1 MKDLSLRG
9 MGIQQL
15 SDSFE
20 NLENL
25 QKLSLAGNELRELTS
40 VKLPMATSEFLDVR
54 HCNLRFISPFL
65 VSMIDKKN
73 KKAKLRVEATGN
85 WNVSVVDI
93 RRALK
98 ASKGLSLYLSKLDE
112 DLVEISKRSSRLH
125 FNGELLDTYIKKPKT
140 DDLYNGSDSNLD
152 V

>member
-1 MKDLSLRG
+1 
-9 MGIQQL
+9 
-15 SDSFE
+15 
-20 NLENL
+20 
-25 QKLSLAGNELRELTS
+25 
-40 VKLPMATSEFLDVR
+40 
-54 HCNLRFISPFL
+54 
-65 VSMIDKKN
+65 MIDKKI
-73 KKAKLRVEATGN
+73 KMAKIRVDATGN

>member
-1 MKDLSLRG
+1 MMDG
-9 MGIQQL
+9 
-15 SDSFE
+15 
-20 NLENL
+20 
-25 QKLSLAGNELRELTS
+25 
-40 VKLPMATSEFLDVR
+40 
-54 HCNLRFISPFL
+54 
-65 VSMIDKKN
+65 KN

-98 ASKGLSLYLSKLDE
+98 ASKGLSLYLSKLDA

-125 FNGELLDTYIKKPKT
+125 FNGELLDTYIKNPKRT
-140 DDLYNGSDSNLD
+140 ISTMVVTPIWMSNFL

>member
-1 MKDLSLRG
+1 

-40 VKLPMATSEFLDVR
+40 VKLPMATLEFLDAR
-54 HCNLRFISPFL
+54 HLQPSFYISIL
-65 VSMIDKKN
+65 VSMMDGKN

-98 ASKGLSLYLSKLDE
+98 ASKGLSLYLSKLDA

-125 FNGELLDTYIKKPKT
+125 FNGELLDTYIKNPKRT
-140 DDLYNGSDSNLD
+140 ISLQW
-152 V
+152 